1 MKVQQPR
8 QSPEMMLVC
17 SRRPLPVSI
26 CELCPGPVH
35 VVLNLLG
42 VHSDSGEPATSNLRT
57 VVPVK
62 VSWLLLLKYF
72 SLC

>member
-1 MKVQQPR
+1 M
-8 QSPEMMLVC
+8 
-17 SRRPLPVSI
+17 
-26 CELCPGPVH
+26 
-35 VVLNLLG
+35 VLNLLG